1 MTILKLNIK
10 NLVSKVASKVGSRK
24 LAVVSALGVATA
36 TDTLEVTWPM
46 ALVMC
51 VYLIAQGAKD
61 VVEAKQN

>member
-1 MTILKLNIK
+1 MTIVKLNIK

-24 LAVVSALGVATA
+24 LAVVSAMSVAVA

-46 ALVMC
+46 ASVMC

-61 VVEAKQN
+61 VIEAKQD